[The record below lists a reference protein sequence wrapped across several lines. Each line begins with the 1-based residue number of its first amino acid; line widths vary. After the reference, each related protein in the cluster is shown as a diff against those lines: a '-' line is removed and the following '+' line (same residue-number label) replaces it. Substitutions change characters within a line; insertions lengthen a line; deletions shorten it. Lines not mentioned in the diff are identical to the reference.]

1 MRLHLPNGAMKR
13 PGADISD
20 LTTAREV
27 GERRWA
33 PDAVD
38 VLEIPFDTEPTADE
52 QAAIERR
59 LTTDTPVEETL
70 HARVLAA
77 YDQLAAYESTASPT
91 AAQTTAVVKLLCKV
105 VRGLIR
111 LQLRQLDKTD

>member
-1 MRLHLPNGAMKR
+1 MRLYLPNAKPER
-13 PGADISD
+13 LQADLSD
-20 LTTAREV
+20 LTASREV
-27 GERRWA
+27 GERHWA
-33 PDAVD
+33 PDALD
-38 VLEIPFDTEPTADE
+38 VLVLDFDTEPTADE

-77 YDQLAAYESTASPT
+77 YTELQAFESQATVTNADVVR
-91 AAQTTAVVKLLCKV
+91 VVKLLCKV
-105 VRGLIR
+105 VRALVR

>member
-1 MRLHLPNGAMKR
+1 MRLYLPNAKPER
-13 PGADISD
+13 LQADLSD
-20 LTTAREV
+20 LTASREV
-27 GERRWA
+27 GEREWA
-33 PDAVD
+33 TDAVD
-38 VLEIPFDTEPTADE
+38 VLVLDFDTEPTATE

-77 YDQLAAYESTASPT
+77 YDQLAAYESLTAPT
-91 AAQTTAVVKLLCKV
+91 AAQTVAVVKLLCKV
-105 VRGLIR
+105 ARGLIR